1 MVDTL
6 PDSSQCTVRLPA
18 GQLKT
23 MIKLV
28 GALYKIHKMPAYLKY
43 ITPQM
48 PSSAQ
53 FDPNHDSVMMGYDF
67 HLTPQGPRLIE
78 VNTNAG
84 GMMLA
89 WQSEIKPRGVTA
101 LLNSFAMEMNLFSN
115 GKTTKP
121 KRIVIIDREPDK
133 QYLYPEMQQFAVL
146 FRSRGIAADVVDP
159 EQLQADANGVFLNG
173 EKVDLIYNRACDFYL
188 EADYMAGIKAAYLN
202 KTVCLTP
209 NPRAYGLLADKR
221 RLLLFSNE
229 EKLNALGVEPD
240 LQKTVLEVTPT
251 CRLLEEFDPDIFWQE
266 RRQWVVKPV
275 DSFGSRGVLVGKGI
289 SRSRFASLDP
299 KTTLVQQL
307 IPPSTT
313 ICPWSDKPMKTDLR
327 LFVYQDKILGV
338 TARIYR
344 GQVTSF
350 KEPGSG
356 YAPIKV
362 VY

>member
-6 PDSSQCTVRLPA
+6 PDSSQCPVELPK

-28 GALYKIHKMPAYLKY
+28 GALYKLHKMPAYQSF
-43 ITPQM
+43 ITPQL
-48 PSSAQ
+48 PDSAHYE
-53 FDPNHDSVMMGYDF
+53 PGHDAVMMGYDF
-67 HLTPQGPRLIE
+67 HLTPDGPRLIE

-89 WQSEIKPRGVTA
+89 WQSNIKPKAVNA
-101 LLNSFAMEMNLFSN
+101 LLNTFAKEIKLYSN
-115 GKTTKP
+115 GKITQP
-121 KRIVIIDREPDK
+121 KRIVIIDKEPDK
-133 QYLYPEMQQFAVL
+133 QYLYPEMQQFAML
-146 FRSRGIAADVVDP
+146 FRSRGIATDVVDP
-159 EQLQADANGVFLNG
+159 DQLQADSNGVFLNG

-188 EADYMAGIKAAYLN
+188 EEDYMAGIKAAYIN
-202 KTVCLTP
+202 RSVCLTP

-221 RLLLFSNE
+221 RLLLFCDE
-229 EKLNALGVEPD
+229 ERLNAMGVDYD
-240 LQKTVLEVTPT
+240 LQKTVIEVTPD
-251 CRLLEEFDPDIFWQE
+251 CRLLEDFDPDIFWQE

-275 DSFGSRGVLVGKGI
+275 DAFGSRGVIVGKGI
-289 SRSRFASLDP
+289 SRSRFASLNP
-299 KTTLVQQL
+299 KTTLVQRL
-307 IPPSTT
+307 VPPSTT

-362 VY
+362 V

>member
-1 MVDTL
+1 MVDTV
-6 PDSSQCTVRLPA
+6 PDSSQCIVELPK

-28 GALYKIHKMPAYLKY
+28 NALYKLHKIPAYIKQT
-43 ITPQM
+43 TPQL

-53 FDPNHDSVMMGYDF
+53 FNPGNDSVMMGYDF
-67 HLTPQGPRLIE
+67 HLTPEGPRLIE

-89 WQSEIKPRGVTA
+89 WQSDVKPRGVTA
-101 LLNSFAMEMNLFSN
+101 LLNTFNMEMKLFN
-115 GKTTKP
+115 NAKMAIA
-121 KRIVIIDREPDK
+121 KRIVIIDREPQK
-133 QYLYPEMQQFAVL
+133 QYLYPEMQQFAML

-159 EQLQADANGVFLNG
+159 DQLQADDNGVSLNG
-173 EKVDLIYNRACDFYL
+173 EKVDLIYNRVCDFYL
-188 EADYMAGIKAAYLN
+188 EEDYMAGIKAAYLQN
-202 KTVCLTP
+202 NVCLTP

-221 RLLLFSNE
+221 RLLLFCNA
-229 EKLNALGVEPD
+229 EKLNALGVDPD
-240 LQKTVLEVTPT
+240 LQKTILEVTPD
-251 CRLLEEFDPDIFWQE
+251 CRLLEDFDPEIFWQE

-275 DSFGSRGVLVGKGI
+275 DAFGSRGVIVGKGM
-289 SRSRFASLDP
+289 SRARFASLDT
-299 KTTLVQQL
+299 KTTLVQKL

-313 ICPWSDKPMKTDLR
+313 TCPWSEKPMKTDLR
-327 LFVYQDKILGV
+327 LFVYQNKVLGV

-356 YAPIKV
+356 YAPIKIV
-362 VY
+362 